1 MPLEAEQRGE
11 PATGARKQ
19 IQVVARVRDRE
30 AAARTGCEMNVD
42 RARRRLDRKLLD
54 LFPAEQPRQRDAPN
68 DASVAEAL
76 HAVRRSAQDDR
87 ARSFGVPHR
96 IDDVASHRERERRQL
111 VQSFELARLDPHRG
125 QLRPHVGNVTE
136 CHLQNRLAEQDV
148 LHPPLF
154 LR

>member
-1 MPLEAEQRGE
+1 MRAS
-11 PATGARKQ
+11 PAPAASNPSPTTARSSAVNERPTAISIRSFEMSTFSWRARSGNTGARKQ

-54 LFPAEQPRQRDAPN
+54 PFPAEQPRQRDAPN

-96 IDDVASHRERERRQL
+96 IDDVASHRERER
-111 VQSFELARLDPHRG
+111 
-125 QLRPHVGNVTE
+125 
-136 CHLQNRLAEQDV
+136 
-148 LHPPLF
+148 
-154 LR
+154 